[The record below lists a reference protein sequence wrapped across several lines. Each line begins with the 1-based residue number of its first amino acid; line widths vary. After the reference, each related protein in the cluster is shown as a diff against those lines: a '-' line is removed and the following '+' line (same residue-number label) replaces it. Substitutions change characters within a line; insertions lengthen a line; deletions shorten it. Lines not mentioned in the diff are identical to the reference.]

1 MTNTA
6 DNITSTIRITEYNHH
21 IHCVSAS
28 VMLQANG
35 KTCSII
41 LRYLA
46 VKMKTIDSKGS
57 IEDLAAGAVDTTWP
71 EKEDFRAL
79 MSLPLLDLIPVIKPP
94 KTKIIQN

>member
-6 DNITSTIRITEYNHH
+6 DNITTIRTTEYNHH

-46 VKMKTIDSKGS
+46 FSPVFPIFTFRYMIDY
-57 IEDLAAGAVDTTWP
+57 V
-71 EKEDFRAL
+71 
-79 MSLPLLDLIPVIKPP
+79 
-94 KTKIIQN
+94 